1 MNSIND
7 FAAQAKQLTA
17 AFRIKELQASLS
29 VPSIKQ
35 HLAAIRMLVDYLVV
49 GQVLPMNPAASVRG
63 PKYVIKKGKT
73 PVLSAEEARQLI
85 DSIET
90 TTVKGLR
97 DRALLAVMV
106 YTFARVGAVIAMPV
120 EDYFGG

>member
-1 MNSIND
+1 MVPMI
-7 FAAQAKQLTA
+7 AA
-17 AFRIKELQASLS
+17 
-29 VPSIKQ
+29 P
-35 HLAAIRMLVDYLVV
+35 
-49 GQVLPMNPAASVRG
+49 QVLPMNPAASVRG

-73 PVLSAEEARQLI
+73 PVLSADEARQLI

-120 EDYFGG
+120 AAGWLETERHEV